1 MRWNLRPDRIVN
13 TAMNTPPRPS
23 SRTWLNVTGL
33 ACAMMLATGEL
44 RGDEAAWPQF
54 RGPDS
59 NPVSTDA
66 RLAEQWGK
74 TENVEWSAEIPGRG
88 WSSPIVTAGKVFIT
102 SATTDG
108 PSKAPQIGTE
118 YSNEYVAELTKQG
131 LTQAQVLEKVT
142 ARDIELPDEV
152 TLHYWLSCRNLKTGK
167 LEWQR
172 EFYKGRPPGG
182 RHRKNSF
189 VSETPVTDGRSV
201 YVYVANLGLYAFDLK
216 GKPRWSTPLESLP
229 IYLDFGTGS
238 SPVLAGGLLVIVND
252 NEKQP
257 FIAAYDTK
265 TGKEAWRQNRDVGAM
280 GQPRSAWVTP
290 YLWRHSGRT
299 EIVTVGPAVA
309 ISYDLAGKEL
319 WRMSGMSGAPVP
331 MPFAYEG
338 LLYVNGGRGRPLFA
352 IRPGAAGDISLKQG
366 ERSNERVL
374 WSEPRG
380 GTYLPTAVAYE
391 GALYSV
397 SETGIL
403 SRFDAKTGSVTYKT
417 RIDPAATAFTS
428 SPWAYNGKVFFL
440 SEEGQTF
447 VVEAGES
454 FKLLH
459 VNTLDDMAL
468 ASPALAGDRLLL
480 RTEHRLYS
488 IRRGPPPLPGP

>member
-23 SRTWLNVTGL
+23 SRTWLNLTGL

-74 TENVEWSAEIPGRG
+74 SENVEWSAEIPGRG

-238 SPVLAGGLLVIVND
+238 SPALAGGLLVIVND

-265 TGKEAWRQNRDVGAM
+265 TGKEAWRQNRDVGAR

-366 ERSNERVL
+366 ERSNEHVL

>member
-1 MRWNLRPDRIVN
+1 
-13 TAMNTPPRPS
+13 MNTPLITRPGSPS
-23 SRTWLNVTGL
+23 SLTLI
-33 ACAMMLATGEL
+33 ACAVVLAAGVL
-44 RGDEAAWPQF
+44 RGEEIAWPQF

-59 NPVSTDA
+59 NPVGTNP

-74 TENVEWSAEIPGRG
+74 TENVEWSVEIPGRG
-88 WSSPIVTAGKVFIT
+88 WSSPIVIGDKVLIT

-108 PSKAPQIGTE
+108 PSKPPQIGTE
-118 YSNEYVAELTKQG
+118 YSNEYVAELSKQG
-131 LTQAQVLEKVT
+131 LTEAQVLEKVT
-142 ARDIELPDEV
+142 ARDIELPHEV
-152 TLHYWLSCRNLKTGK
+152 VLHYFLICRNLKTGK
-167 LEWQR
+167 AEWQR
-172 EFYKGRPPGG
+172 EFYTGRPPGG

-189 VSETPVTDGRSV
+189 VSETPVTDGKSV

-216 GKPRWSTPLESLP
+216 GKPLWSTPQEALP

-238 SPVLAGGLLVIVND
+238 SPVLAGGLLIIVND

-257 FIAAYDTK
+257 FIAAYDAK
-265 TGKEAWRQNRDVGAM
+265 TGKETWRQNRDMGGKP
-280 GQPRSAWVTP
+280 GQPKSGWVTP
-290 YLWRHSGRT
+290 YAWRHDGRT
-299 EIVTVGPAVA
+299 ELVTVGPGLV

-319 WRMSGMSGAPVP
+319 WRMSGTSGSPIP
-331 MPFAYEG
+331 MPFAYGG
-338 LLYVNGGRGRPLFA
+338 LLYVNGGRGRPLYA
-352 IRPGAAGDISLKQG
+352 IRPGAAGNISLKSG
-366 ERSNERVL
+366 ERLNAFVV
-374 WSEPRG
+374 WSEPRA

-397 SETGIL
+397 TETGIL
-403 SRFDAKTGSVTYKT
+403 TRFDAKTGTVTYKS

-447 VVEAGES
+447 VVAAGET

-459 VNTLDDMAL
+459 VNALDDMAL
-468 ASPALAGDRLLL
+468 ASPAIVGDRLLL

-488 IRRGPPPLPGP
+488 IRRGAARQRGE